1 VSPGQVTA
9 VALGDVDPIALPGDS
24 WSRMLITDVTT
35 QGNASS
41 LGYSVFTPGTVLAP
55 VSHATEEVAYVVA
68 GTGELRLD
76 DGAVPFR
83 AGQAV
88 HIPAGVWHAV
98 ANTGEDDVI
107 MVFGFAA
114 PAYPPTERREA

>member
-1 VSPGQVTA
+1 VGPVTT
-9 VALGDVDPIALPGDS
+9 VALEDVDPIPLPGDS

-41 LGYSVFTPGTVLAP
+41 LGYSVFRPGSVVGP
-55 VSHATEEVAYVVA
+55 VSHATEEVAYVVS
-68 GTGELRLD
+68 GTGELQLD
-76 DGAVPFR
+76 DGPVAFR

-98 ANTGEDDVI
+98 ANTGEQDVV

-114 PAYPPTERREA
+114 PAYPPTERRTA